1 MSEKIA
7 GKVGLIILF
16 IGLIVGSV
24 FGFLYGIMGLAWTGD
39 KGWIALIIGSVL
51 AFIGAIFGLFWVGRS
66 LRAPTKKKEIRPIRN
81 TIIWSV
87 IATTSAVGGVLF
99 FFFGRRI
106 IYNIWLFYIIIALLF
121 VLFLISISALIFVW
135 TKRTI
140 TETKDFP
147 IDNNE
152 EDLMEEIDNQ

>member
-1 MSEKIA
+1 MSEKTA

-16 IGLIVGSV
+16 IALAIGSV
-24 FGFLYGIMGLAWTGD
+24 FGFLYGFMGLAWTGD

-66 LRAPTKKKEIRPIRN
+66 LRVPTKKKEIGPRRN

-121 VLFLISISALIFVW
+121 VLFLISISALIFGM

-140 TETKDFP
+140 AETKDFP
-147 IDNNE
+147 VENTE
-152 EDLMEEIDNQ
+152 EDIKEEIDDQ